1 MEYLYLA
8 ITAFLSAT
16 LLPMGSEALLLLY
29 ANDTTLSLFLLALA
43 ASVFNTLGSCVN
55 WWLGQYLEHFQNK
68 PWFPVSHD
76 QLEKAQ
82 VRFNKYGKASLL
94 FAWLPIIGDPLC
106 FIAGLLR
113 VGFLPFLVLVFLG
126 KSVRYGLLLFLLI

>member
-29 ANDTTLSLFLLALA
+29 ANDVNLSLLWLAVT
-43 ASVFNTLGSCVN
+43 ASIFNTLGSCVN
-55 WWLGQYLEHFQNK
+55 WWLGRYLEHFQEK
-68 PWFPVSHD
+68 KWFPVSQE
-76 QLEKAQ
+76 QLNKAQ
-82 VRFNKYGKASLL
+82 IRFNKYGRASLL

-106 FIAGLLR
+106 FVAGLLKVR
-113 VGFLPFLVLVFLG
+113 FLPFFILVLIG
-126 KSVRYGLLLFLLI
+126 KSVRYGMLLFLVI